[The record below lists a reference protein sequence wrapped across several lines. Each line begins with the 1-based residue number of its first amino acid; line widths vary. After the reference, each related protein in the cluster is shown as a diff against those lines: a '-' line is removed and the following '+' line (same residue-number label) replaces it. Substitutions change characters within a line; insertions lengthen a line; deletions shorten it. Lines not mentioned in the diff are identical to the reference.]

1 MNNIKIVRMQN
12 GQDIIGMVNEIMEG
26 QYVVEQPMEFQ
37 MINRNRIA
45 TITLAHYLPIELVAK
60 NEVVLN
66 SKDIVFIT
74 NPSENFAEYYEG
86 ALMKEENS
94 VNESLAKEI
103 SEDLTARVREIMMQA
118 FGELEDP
125 GERTLH

>member
-1 MNNIKIVRMQN
+1 
-12 GQDIIGMVNEIMEG
+12 
-26 QYVVEQPMEFQ
+26 
-37 MINRNRIA
+37 
-45 TITLAHYLPIELVAK
+45 
-60 NEVVLN
+60 
-66 SKDIVFIT
+66 
-74 NPSENFAEYYEG
+74 
-86 ALMKEENS
+86 MKEEDS

>member
-1 MNNIKIVRMQN
+1 MNNVKIVRMQN
-12 GQDIIGMVNEIMEG
+12 GQDIIGIVNEIIEG
-26 QYVVEQPMEFQ
+26 QYVIEQPMEFQ
-37 MINRNRIA
+37 LMNRGRVA
-45 TITLAHYLPIELVAK
+45 TITLAHYLPTELVAK

-74 NPSENFAEYYEG
+74 NPSANFAEYYEG
-86 ALMKEENS
+86 ALMKEEDS